1 MLDAHDIRFQHS
13 CGSRTVK
20 LCARASAYN
29 RARRYRRAG
38 MTPTVG
44 ADDQTLLTRVSAGAL
59 EFVRS
64 WEMDGLCVEGV
75 CLPQSQRYARRAG
88 VCRDST

>member
-1 MLDAHDIRFQHS
+1 
-13 CGSRTVK
+13 
-20 LCARASAYN
+20 
-29 RARRYRRAG
+29 
-38 MTPTVG
+38 MTPTVEG
-44 ADDQTLLTRVSAGAL
+44 DDQVPLTRVIAGAL